1 MTMTTIT
8 ATGNVGES
16 QELEIVAEPN
26 GTYTIQEKPK
36 PMRSINLMAAVVH
49 AVHTAH
55 RGERKEPGI
64 QFKAPLPARL
74 DGDAHARID
83 AAMAKRARK
92 ASKLTGKARK
102 TEAA

>member
-1 MTMTTIT
+1 MTTTIT
-8 ATGNVGES
+8 ATGSMGEA

-26 GTYTIQEKPK
+26 GTYTIQEKPR
-36 PMRSINLMAAVVH
+36 PQANLSLKALVIH

-55 RGERKEPGI
+55 RGERKEPVV

-83 AAMAKRARK
+83 AAVAKRERK
-92 ASKLTGKARK
+92 AAKRRGAAQK
-102 TEAA
+102 TEAK